1 MMNNATSSMGR
12 TNENA
17 PRVVV
22 SVSIPGLD
30 TLLDL
35 EVPTHIPSNQLSKLL
50 VEAISPETVG
60 HFALIAESHGITL
73 TKEQSLAEVGIW
85 DGAKLVLQP
94 IQGTAALTA
103 RVSGTKYPMLY
114 SEIYVGRSPQVPTN
128 RLQSSVIDLAMEP
141 ASQTVSKLHACLR
154 RQKEGWTIERLTQAR
169 NPVWID
175 DTEITMTEQIPLH
188 SGCVIGFGDVEMVF
202 SEEH

>member
-1 MMNNATSSMGR
+1 MHNTTGR
-12 TNENA
+12 VGGTNENT

-22 SVSIPGLD
+22 SVTIPSLD
-30 TLLDL
+30 TPLDL
-35 EVPTHIPSNQLSKLL
+35 EVPTHIPSHQLSKLL
-50 VEAISPETVG
+50 IEAISPETVG

-94 IQGTAALTA
+94 IQSTARLTA

-128 RLQSSVIDLAMEP
+128 RLQSSVIDLGTEP
-141 ASQTVSKLHACLR
+141 ASQTVSKLHACIR
-154 RQKEGWTIERLTQAR
+154 RQKEGWTIERLPQTR
-169 NPVWID
+169 NPVWIGD
-175 DTEITMTEQIPLH
+175 IEIATNEQIPLH
-188 SGCVIGFGDVEMVF
+188 SGCVIQFGDVEVVF
-202 SEEH
+202 SEDR

>member
-1 MMNNATSSMGR
+1 MRNTSGSMEHI
-12 TNENA
+12 NENTL
-17 PRVVV
+17 RVVV
-22 SVSIPGLD
+22 SVGIPGLD
-30 TLLDL
+30 TPLDL
-35 EVPTHIPSNQLSKLL
+35 EVPTHIPSQQLSKLL
-50 VEAISPETVG
+50 IEAISPETVG

-94 IQGTAALTA
+94 IQGTAILTA

-114 SEIYVGRSPQVPTN
+114 SEIFIGRSPQVPTN
-128 RLQSSVIDLAMEP
+128 RLQSSVIDLGMEP
-141 ASQTVSKLHACLR
+141 ASQTVSKLHACIR
-154 RQKEGWTIERLTQAR
+154 RQKEGWTIERLPQAR

-175 DTEITMTEQIPLH
+175 DIEITMKEQIPLH

-202 SEEH
+202 SEDH